1 MMRLFGCAHGQGC
14 LFSRPIE
21 FEDLKQMIS
30 EFNDA
35 DLMAKRGLATVA

>member
-1 MMRLFGCAHGQGC
+1 MMRLFGCTHWQGY
-14 LFSRPIE
+14 LFSKPVE